1 MGKFIIVKMNKVS
14 LKIINLN
21 MDKNKK
27 EIFKKIIINFLV
39 KQIEKDEQIRHL

>member
-39 KQIEKDEQIRHL
+39 KQIEKDEQIPHL